1 MLWRK
6 FKGNPRGITL
16 LQHLNSSEEGNMS
29 RVYYSEIGDRAKKLN
44 ASGSGGAKVTMT
56 IFFLKKTLSST
67 LPFMKSS
74 HMHNTVTATQKV
86 GNYYFHFK
94 LKETEGNEIK

>member
-1 MLWRK
+1 MPL
-6 FKGNPRGITL
+6 GV
-16 LQHLNSSEEGNMS
+16 E
-29 RVYYSEIGDRAKKLN
+29 
-44 ASGSGGAKVTMT
+44 GAKVTMT
-56 IFFLKKTLSST
+56 IFFFLKKTLSST

-74 HMHNTVTATQKV
+74 HMHNTITATQKV